1 MVKVMKKY
9 ELLFL
14 FCIGFINVSYAG
26 PQITGGDCQHLYT
39 PSDTFW
45 YFTPENPYTAAGAQC
60 ALLKEYD
67 VSCPVGK
74 HNSCCL
80 IIAGDK
86 NIPDTDYYGGVSV
99 LLSGR
104 WLVYKDYSTKAEL
117 FRDVN
122 KGELRKA
129 YEKCMNES

>member
-1 MVKVMKKY
+1 MKKY

-26 PQITGGDCQHLYT
+26 SQITNGDCQSLYT
-39 PSDTFW
+39 PSDTYW
-45 YFTPENPYTAAGAQC
+45 SFTPENQYTDSGAQC
-60 ALLKEYD
+60 ILLQAYD
-67 VSCPVGK
+67 VSCPIGK

-80 IIAGDK
+80 IIAGD
-86 NIPDTDYYGGVSV
+86 NNTPDTAYYGGVSI

-104 WLVYKDYSTKAEL
+104 WLVYKDYLTKAEL
-117 FRDVN
+117 FQSVS

-129 YEKCMNES
+129 YEKCMSQ